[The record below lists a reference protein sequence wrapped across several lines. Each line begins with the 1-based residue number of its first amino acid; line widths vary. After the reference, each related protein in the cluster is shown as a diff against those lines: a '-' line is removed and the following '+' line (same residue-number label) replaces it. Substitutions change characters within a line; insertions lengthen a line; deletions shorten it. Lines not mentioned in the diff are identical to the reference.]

1 MSYKVYVSKIKNLR
15 KHPNADRLQIGE
27 VLGNLIIVGLETQDG
42 EIGLLAFSGEI
53 HA

>member
-27 VLGNLIIVGLETQDG
+27 VLGNLIIVGLHERKTRQP
-42 EIGLLAFSGEI
+42 
-53 HA
+53 